1 VKQKTKLIGEF
12 ILVVVGVLVAL
23 AVESA
28 LEDRA
33 DDKLRDQYLSRL
45 TLDLAADKSALQG
58 RIDFFTDVQRFS
70 QDVLTWLEGEAPADE
85 RLLLASF
92 YAAEVWPL
100 TPNTSTYLDLHS
112 TGNLRLLADIGLRTK
127 MAVYYNKAV
136 STESGMNPNEHYR
149 EWIRGVIPTG
159 VQDLIREHCP
169 TTDKK
174 DLAPTGF
181 PPCSPPGID
190 YDQIDRLFTPLRES
204 EELRRILTYRHSELG
219 VMIYLLSQQVIFAE
233 EAIQALAAE

>member
-1 VKQKTKLIGEF
+1 VKKRTKLVGEF

-45 TLDLAADKSALQG
+45 TLDLAADKS
-58 RIDFFTDVQRFS
+58 
-70 QDVLTWLEGEAPADE
+70 
-85 RLLLASF
+85 LLLASF

-112 TGNLRLLADIGLRTK
+112 TGNLRLLDDIGLRTK

-159 VQDLIREHCP
+159 VQDLIRE
-169 TTDKK
+169 
-174 DLAPTGF
+174 
-181 PPCSPPGID
+181 
-190 YDQIDRLFTPLRES
+190 R
-204 EELRRILTYRHSELG
+204 
-219 VMIYLLSQQVIFAE
+219 
-233 EAIQALAAE
+233 